1 MLIMFS
7 KNPSSSF
14 NIPKNE
20 GFSLVELMIGIAV
33 IAILATIAV
42 PEFKSI
48 LKDIQVRNAAESVA
62 NALQKAR
69 AEAVSRNR
77 AVAFTLGAD
86 ADGTRSDWTISV
98 VSTASVIEARTSK
111 EGSAAVTR
119 TEMPDG
125 ATTITFNSLG
135 GVVVNADGSARLESV
150 DFDATDANSQLRVEI
165 GAGGNARMCDPNVS
179 TGTQKCDY

>member
-1 MLIMFS
+1 MFS
-7 KNPSSSF
+7 KNLSSSF
-14 NIPKNE
+14 NIPKNK

-33 IAILATIAV
+33 IAILATIAL

-98 VSTASVIEARTSK
+98 VSPASVIEARTSK
-111 EGSAAVTR
+111 EGSSSVTR
-119 TEMPDG
+119 TVEPDG
-125 ATTITFNSLG
+125 ATKITFNSLG
-135 GVVVNADGSARLESV
+135 LATGDASQLTSI
-150 DFDATDANSQLRVEI
+150 DFNDADANGPLRI
-165 GAGGNARMCDPNVS
+165 TIATGGSARMCDPNVS
-179 TGTQKCDY
+179 SGTRAC